1 VDYFIDERINLT
13 EQTRNCQR
21 HSAAIRHN
29 LMTLGL
35 TFADASQFALF
46 AVYGF
51 HGPTEK
57 QTLNMT
63 NKMRLSILDD
73 FQPGRR
79 KEPTAW
85 NRQSPRSG

>member
-1 VDYFIDERINLT
+1 MDYFIDKRINLT

-57 QTLNMT
+57 QTLNMA
-63 NKMRLSILDD
+63 NKMRLSISVY

-79 KEPTAW
+79 KDPPAW
-85 NRQSPRSG
+85 NQTES

>member
-1 VDYFIDERINLT
+1 VDYFIDKRINLT

-46 AVYGF
+46 TVYGF

-63 NKMRLSILDD
+63 NKSRLCIIGDWD
-73 FQPGRR
+73 EPRR